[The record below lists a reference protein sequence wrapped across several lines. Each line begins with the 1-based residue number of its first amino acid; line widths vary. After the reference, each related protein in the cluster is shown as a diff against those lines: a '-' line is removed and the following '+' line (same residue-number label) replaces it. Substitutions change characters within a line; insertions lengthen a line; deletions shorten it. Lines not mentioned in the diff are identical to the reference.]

1 MVKIPGEESF
11 GGTVAGV
18 GGVFSL
24 LQKFFIGGIYICI
37 QERHSKRTEIRDIE
51 AQHTPLVSLH
61 PPFLLARVHD
71 RTSHVWAGGAETASL
86 QPAKPLLTAAQR
98 SAAQHLGG

>member
-1 MVKIPGEESF
+1 MLHSHRGRDGAGRPMVKIPGEESF

-37 QERHSKRTEIRDIE
+37 QERHSKRTEI
-51 AQHTPLVSLH
+51 LVALV
-61 PPFLLARVHD
+61 FQKDAL
-71 RTSHVWAGGAETASL
+71 
-86 QPAKPLLTAAQR
+86 
-98 SAAQHLGG
+98 